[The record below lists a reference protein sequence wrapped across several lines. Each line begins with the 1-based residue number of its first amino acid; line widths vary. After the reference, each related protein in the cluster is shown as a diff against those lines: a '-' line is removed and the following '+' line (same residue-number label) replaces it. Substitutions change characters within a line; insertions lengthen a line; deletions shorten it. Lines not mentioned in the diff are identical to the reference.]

1 MGSACKPPT
10 RHERTSGVTKEEL
23 RELLKENLTVN
34 VFQKTETDWESGEIR
49 VTISFD
55 GETICEDFDYV
66 FNR

>member
-1 MGSACKPPT
+1 M
-10 RHERTSGVTKEEL
+10 TKEEL
-23 RELLKENLTVN
+23 RELLKENMTVN
-34 VFQKTETDWESGEIR
+34 VFQKAETDWECGEIR